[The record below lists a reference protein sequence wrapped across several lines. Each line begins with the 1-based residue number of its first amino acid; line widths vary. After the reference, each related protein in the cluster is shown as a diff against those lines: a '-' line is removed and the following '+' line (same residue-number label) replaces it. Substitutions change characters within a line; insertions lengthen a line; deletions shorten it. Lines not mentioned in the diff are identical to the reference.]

1 MAETYSL
8 AAKGMRADSEFAVQN
23 VKIGDTAGLAASQ
36 AYAMQTGLPIFCK
49 NPDGSQSYYTI
60 DAERSLPGA
69 VVLKAV

>member
-8 AAKGMRADSEFAVQN
+8 AVTGQPADSRYGVSS
-23 VKIGDTAGLAASQ
+23 VKVGDSVGPDGLHMAAMANNTQ
-36 AYAMQTGLPIFCK
+36 ILCQK
-49 NPDGSQSYYTI
+49 PDGSSAWYTL